1 MHIHLGSKSPIFH
14 KLFNVLLEE
23 MKKSYPELTSA
34 KDLITETLKNEEE
47 KFSSLLERGIKIL
60 DENLSKVKNN
70 ILPGSIAFKLYDTY
84 GFPVDLTAD
93 ILKTKNIKVDN
104 LSFEKEM
111 EKSKALARANW
122 KGSGDKSVDERWFK
136 IREELESTEFLGYEF
151 DKAEGVVLKLFKNN
165 KFVESAS
172 AGDKIDIIT
181 NQTPFYGESGGQ
193 VGDQGVIYT
202 SECEINIKDTQK
214 KMGDLFVHSGEIRKG
229 KIKVGQSVNL
239 EIDVEKR
246 NNSRANHSATH
257 LLHESLRRTLGKHVT
272 QKGSLVSPDRLR
284 FDFSHNK
291 PIEDQEMSKINEA
304 VNNIVKGS
312 SEVQTRIM
320 TPKEAVKMGALALF
334 GEKYGEE
341 VRVVFM
347 GKENN
352 NFFSTELC
360 GGTHVKNTKEIGKFK
375 VVRQSSIA
383 SGVRRVEALRDKQ
396 LEEFENYK
404 YGEKKEKSKEAFE
417 TIKLIMGKLK
427 DLGEKP
433 KLSEK
438 DINLEENLT
447 PKIKILTEQLN
458 NAQVKFILNDAK
470 MNKIKDIKI
479 KDFILRYQVLD
490 GLDTK
495 ELRNVIDLGKKEI
508 KKGIVL
514 AFTITEKKV
523 GIAIGMSQDLTK
535 KYNSVDLVKIASQV
549 LGGKG
554 GGGRKD
560 FAQAGGIDQIKIEEA
575 FKAILKEIN

>member
-1 MHIHLGSKSPIFH
+1 MRRGMRHAHSLGSKSPIFH

-229 KIKVGQSVNL
+229 KN
-239 EIDVEKR
+239 
-246 NNSRANHSATH
+246 
-257 LLHESLRRTLGKHVT
+257 
-272 QKGSLVSPDRLR
+272 
-284 FDFSHNK
+284 
-291 PIEDQEMSKINEA
+291 
-304 VNNIVKGS
+304 
-312 SEVQTRIM
+312 
-320 TPKEAVKMGALALF
+320 
-334 GEKYGEE
+334 
-341 VRVVFM
+341 
-347 GKENN
+347 
-352 NFFSTELC
+352 
-360 GGTHVKNTKEIGKFK
+360 
-375 VVRQSSIA
+375 
-383 SGVRRVEALRDKQ
+383 
-396 LEEFENYK
+396 
-404 YGEKKEKSKEAFE
+404 
-417 TIKLIMGKLK
+417 
-427 DLGEKP
+427 
-433 KLSEK
+433 
-438 DINLEENLT
+438 
-447 PKIKILTEQLN
+447 
-458 NAQVKFILNDAK
+458 
-470 MNKIKDIKI
+470 
-479 KDFILRYQVLD
+479 
-490 GLDTK
+490 
-495 ELRNVIDLGKKEI
+495 
-508 KKGIVL
+508 
-514 AFTITEKKV
+514 
-523 GIAIGMSQDLTK
+523 
-535 KYNSVDLVKIASQV
+535 
-549 LGGKG
+549 
-554 GGGRKD
+554 
-560 FAQAGGIDQIKIEEA
+560 
-575 FKAILKEIN
+575 